1 MSRRVSQPQTDPNL
15 SPAQLEIMNLFWEH
29 GEMGV
34 AQVWKLLGE
43 RRSVARNTVQTTLTR
58 LVEKGW
64 LQARAEGNTHYF
76 RPSRARR
83 PALRGIVNQL
93 LDSAFGGS
101 ASGLVMALLE
111 NRRLSAEEAE
121 RIRKMI
127 DDAQEEKR

>member
-1 MSRRVSQPQTDPNL
+1 M
-15 SPAQLEIMNLFWEH
+15 
-29 GEMGV
+29 
-34 AQVWKLLGE
+34 
-43 RRSVARNTVQTTLTR
+43 
-58 LVEKGW
+58 
-64 LQARAEGNTHYF
+64 
-76 RPSRARR
+76 
-83 PALRGIVNQL
+83 LRGIVNQL